1 MLMMLL
7 SLSILTL
14 FESEVVES
22 PSAKVMVMVFEEKY
36 WFWAIA
42 LSAAES
48 MLMSLSLMSEAPLS
62 STVGI
67 DTELPALEV
76 TSIPQEGSMKRDVS
90 NGMIFRRLFIK
101 LSPF

>member
-1 MLMMLL
+1 M
-7 SLSILTL
+7 LTL

-22 PSAKVMVMVFEEKY
+22 PSAKVIVMAFEEKY

-48 MLMSLSLMSEAPLS
+48 MLISLSLMEAPLS
-62 STVGI
+62 STCGI

-76 TSIPQEGSMKRDVS
+76 FTSIPQEGSMKRDVS

-101 LSPF
+101 LSPSV